1 MSFIPKAPDIQEL
14 DDDAKRQ
21 YINARSAFTAL
32 EEARHAAKEVRGGMY
47 WKPGGKTDYL
57 IRTSPTNSQKSLG
70 PRDSSTEEIYAKF
83 LERKVAIEAREK
95 SLRSSLEQH
104 QRLNRALRVGRAPGI
119 VVEILNGIEKAGLS
133 PYFTVV
139 GTHALYAYEI
149 EAGIRITDTAA
160 METQD
165 VDLLWDARK
174 RVQFISDLKFQG
186 TSMVG
191 LLQKIDPTFIVRDD
205 QRYTAVNAKGF
216 EVDIIRREAKQQ
228 DPNPMRLSD
237 DEDDFLVA
245 QARRADTLLN
255 AEKFSGIIVAANGQM
270 ARMNTISPAVFVE
283 FKRWLSQQKDRD
295 PLKRTRDLRQSEVV
309 EQIVLEY
316 LPATQKKATKR
327 K

>member
-1 MSFIPKAPDIQEL
+1 MSIIPKSPDIQEL

-21 YINARSAFTAL
+21 YINSRSVFTAL
-32 EEARHAAKEVRGGMY
+32 EDARHAAQEVRGGMY
-47 WKPGGKTDYL
+47 WKQGGKTDYL
-57 IRTSPTNSQKSLG
+57 IRTSPSNSQKSLG
-70 PRDSSTEEIYAKF
+70 PRNSSTEEIYAKF
-83 LERKVAIEAREK
+83 LARKKIVEAREK

-119 VVEILNGIEKAGLS
+119 VVEILNGIEEAGLS
-133 PYFTVV
+133 TYFTVV

-149 EAGIRITDTAA
+149 EAGVRITDTAA
-160 METQD
+160 METHA
-165 VDLLWDARK
+165 VDPLWGSTK

-191 LLQKIDPTFIVRDD
+191 LLRKIDPTFVVRGD

-237 DEDDFLVA
+237 DEDDFLVV

-255 AEKFSGIIVAANGQM
+255 AEKFSSIIVAANGRM
-270 ARMNTISPAVFVE
+270 ARMNTISPVVFID
-283 FKRWLSQQKDRD
+283 FKRWLSEQEDRE

-309 EQIVLEY
+309 EQIVQGY
-316 LPATQKKATKR
+316 LPVHQK
-327 K
+327 